1 MFAVKQT
8 LMPQY
13 LWAHVVVTEEIE
25 TSMSQYDLSCVLC
38 ALSSLGCYCHTVYV
52 HVLGA
57 LHQIVVHSTSFVMYC
72 LSSNIVCGFMCMC
85 VYVCVCMCVCVYVC
99 GGGGVCVCVVVVCVC
114 VCCVCVC
121 LFLVLSSHVS
131 GHAFAHQDAK
141 MVCDRLQEGENS
153 KTKLTWG
160 CSFLPCILHNTCTIH
175 SHLSTSFQC
184 FYISSRAL
192 RIGWSISLP

>member
-1 MFAVKQT
+1 M
-8 LMPQY
+8 
-13 LWAHVVVTEEIE
+13 
-25 TSMSQYDLSCVLC
+25 
-38 ALSSLGCYCHTVYV
+38 
-52 HVLGA
+52 LGA
-57 LHQIVVHSTSFVMYC
+57 LHQIAVHSTSFVMYC
-72 LSSNIVCGFMCMC
+72 LSSNIVCGCMCMC
-85 VYVCVCMCVCVYVC
+85 VYVCVCMCVCVCVCVYVFVCMCVCVCVCVYVCVCMCVCVCVYVC

>member
-1 MFAVKQT
+1 M
-8 LMPQY
+8 
-13 LWAHVVVTEEIE
+13 
-25 TSMSQYDLSCVLC
+25 
-38 ALSSLGCYCHTVYV
+38 
-52 HVLGA
+52 LGA

-72 LSSNIVCGFMCMC
+72 LSSNIVCGCMCMC
-85 VYVCVCMCVCVYVC
+85 VYVCVCMCVCMCVCVWWWWCVYVWWWCVYVC
-99 GGGGVCVCVVVVCVC
+99 VV
-114 VCCVCVC
+114 CVCVC

-184 FYISSRAL
+184 FYISSRASRL
-192 RIGWSISLP
+192 GWSISLP

>member
-1 MFAVKQT
+1 MCVRS
-8 LMPQY
+8 
-13 LWAHVVVTEEIE
+13 I
-25 TSMSQYDLSCVLC
+25 TSNCSALNIICNVLPEQQHCVWM
-38 ALSSLGCYCHTVYV
+38 YV
-52 HVLGA
+52 H
-57 LHQIVVHSTSFVMYC
+57 
-72 LSSNIVCGFMCMC
+72 
-85 VYVCVCMCVCVYVC
+85 VCVCMCVCMCVCVWWWWCVCMC
-99 GGGGVCVCVVVVCVC
+99 GGG